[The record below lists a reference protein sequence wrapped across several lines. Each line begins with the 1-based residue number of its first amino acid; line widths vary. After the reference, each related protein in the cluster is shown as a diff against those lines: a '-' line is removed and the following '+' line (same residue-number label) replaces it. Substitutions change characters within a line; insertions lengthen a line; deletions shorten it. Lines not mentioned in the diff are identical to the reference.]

1 MIVQCAAEHRSDAG
15 SIPAVSTNGDDRV
28 STGEARTTTL
38 SGMVPPSSGRNL
50 DANDNV
56 APDQVRLAA

>member
-1 MIVQCAAEHRSDAG
+1 
-15 SIPAVSTNGDDRV
+15 
-28 STGEARTTTL
+28 
-38 SGMVPPSSGRNL
+38 MVPPSSGRNL